1 MASTD
6 PVAPGSKLRH
16 FSWTIT
22 DDGASVTC
30 KAVSLAGAPERTFS
44 IADVHSDLL
53 PTLAAYGLK
62 QVLSDRVA
70 QVKTTGEKLADM
82 EEVFSNFHEGVWSEA
97 RQGGTGPSNKPT
109 LLMLS
114 VSRAFGADAPIEK
127 VMEKFHFNADAM
139 AEKDYKA
146 WKKGYSAD
154 ERVKAAMASIQAER
168 AKAAA
173 KAAKGTESKVD
184 ALADF
189 GTAAEEE
196 EEAAA

>member
-16 FSWTIT
+16 FSWTIA

-30 KAVSLAGAPERTFS
+30 KAVSLADAPERTFS
-44 IADVHSDLL
+44 IADVHPDLL

-97 RQGGTGPSNKPT
+97 RQGGTGPSNTPT

-114 VSRAFGADAPIEK
+114 VSRAFGAPVEK

-139 AEKDYKA
+139 AETEYKA

-173 KAAKGTESKVD
+173 KAAKGAESKVD

-189 GTAAEEE
+189 G
-196 EEAAA
+196 AAA